1 MSNSCISCM
10 TRTSWDERYGNTLN
24 EYCNN
29 PQRLY
34 ASTGAGAGLTNDDS
48 FHVLDFALGS
58 VSAALL
64 LLVAAVVAHRV
75 RRPRQPHAPMPIS
88 EEESSKDDEK
98 AVLTQAV

>member
-1 MSNSCISCM
+1 MNIATIRKGLMPDLCQH
-10 TRTSWDERYGNTLN
+10 W
-24 EYCNN
+24 
-29 PQRLY
+29 
-34 ASTGAGAGLTNDDS
+34 AGAGLTNADS

-88 EEESSKDDEK
+88 KEESSKDDEK